1 MTHLMNTYGRLP
13 IAFERGEGV
22 WLWDTQGRRYLDAL
36 CGIAVTGIG
45 HAHPAYVR
53 AIGEQAAR
61 IVHASNLYRIPEQE
75 RLADRLCEVSGMDA
89 VFFCNSG
96 CEANEAAIK
105 LARLHGHHN
114 GIEQP
119 VIVVMEKAFHGRT
132 IATLSATGSRKVQA
146 GFEPLLAGFVRVPY
160 DDAEALATVAQN
172 KSIVAVLVEP
182 IQGEGG
188 VNVPDPAYLA
198 HLRETCDRHG
208 WLLMLDEVQT
218 GMGRT
223 GRWFAHQH
231 AAIRPD
237 VLTLAK
243 GLANGVPMGA
253 CLASGPAARVF
264 KPGSHGS
271 TFGGNPLACAAA
283 SATLQVIADEGLL
296 DNARRM
302 GELIRSGLGERLRGV
317 AAIRDIRGLGLM
329 IGVELDRPCGELV
342 NRAIERGVLLNVT
355 ADNVVRLLP
364 PLILQPAEARLL
376 VDTVAGLIHEFLGEL
391 AVAG

>member
-1 MTHLMNTYGRLP
+1 MTHLMNTYARLP
-13 IAFERGEGV
+13 IAFERGQGV
-22 WLWDTQGRRYLDAL
+22 WVWDTQGKRYLDAL

-45 HAHPAYVR
+45 HAHPTFVR
-53 AIGEQAAR
+53 AISEQAAR

-75 RLADRLCEVSGMDA
+75 GLAARLCEVSGMDT

-105 LARLHGHHN
+105 LARLHGHHR

-160 DDAEALATVAQN
+160 DDAEALGTVAQHKN
-172 KSIVAVLVEP
+172 IVAILVEP

-188 VNVPDPAYLA
+188 VNVPDAAYLA
-198 HLRETCDRHG
+198 YLREVCDRHG

-223 GRWFAHQH
+223 GKWFAHQH

-253 CLASGPAARVF
+253 CLASGPAAHVF

-283 SATLQVIADEGLL
+283 SATLQVIAEEGLL
-296 DNARRM
+296 DNAQSM
-302 GELIRSGLGERLRGV
+302 GELIRGALRERLHGV
-317 AAIRDIRGLGLM
+317 PAIRDIRGMGLM
-329 IGVELDRPCGELV
+329 IGVELDRPCGDLV
-342 NRAIERGVLLNVT
+342 SRAIERGVLINVT
-355 ADNVVRLLP
+355 ADNVLRMLP
-364 PLILQPAEARLL
+364 PLILQPAEALL
-376 VDTVAGLIHEFLGEL
+376 LIDTVAGLIHEFVGEL
-391 AVAG
+391 AVAE